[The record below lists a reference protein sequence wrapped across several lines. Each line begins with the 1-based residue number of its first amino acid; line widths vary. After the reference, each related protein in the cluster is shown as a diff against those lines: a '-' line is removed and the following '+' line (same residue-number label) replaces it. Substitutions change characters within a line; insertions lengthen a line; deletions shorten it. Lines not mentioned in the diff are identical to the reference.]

1 MILFRPD
8 NLVGYPFWY
17 VTCSAIK
24 FNWIIWIMA
33 AGSAVRVAKRVMIHR
48 WKMKNEDWFGEVQF
62 WSHGM
67 WPVEAGQHP
76 GCTYCRSS
84 QYKHKSSTSSL
95 KLVQLELEVSKLLS
109 WFAGLA
115 LAEILCYAPGSRT
128 SVRHVSI
135 KLFKSPKGTVLG
147 THVSCGWSGG
157 DHRTGVLKPSTN
169 AEWVS

>member
-1 MILFRPD
+1 MLGNKIQLDHLNHGCRIRRKGGKAGDDTQMEDEEWGLIWGGSILISW
-8 NLVGYPFWY
+8 N
-17 VTCSAIK
+17 
-24 FNWIIWIMA
+24 
-33 AGSAVRVAKRVMIHR
+33 VASWGWTAPWLHL
-48 WKMKNEDWFGEVQF
+48 
-62 WSHGM
+62 
-67 WPVEAGQHP
+67 
-76 GCTYCRSS
+76 RSS

-95 KLVQLELEVSKLLS
+95 KLVQSELEVSKLLS